1 VQVNIQMLI
10 VYYWLTLVAVP
21 LLFLFSVASLDFKD
35 LLEGWISHRWHT
47 EGFEFLRK
55 VRSERESGAGA
66 RAKRARRE
74 GGRVGERGVGGGNIH
89 TCPAQAAASLVM
101 FPS

>member
-1 VQVNIQMLI
+1 MLI